1 MWTEISVY
9 GGRNHYKDNC
19 QKNWW
24 RYPRETFKMLGRIIP
39 VHLLISYLWKI
50 CCFLADC
57 YQRIVK
63 CQLNLY
69 VGWQHIPINF
79 DSFYDFL
86 NKSGQEWRRFLAK
99 INVVTLGALIWQTGS
114 LSKKDRCRR
123 NIEAHYH
130 VRRICKLV
138 PECRV
143 RCVLWLEL
151 ITQLLASQ
159 IVKSLKRVCE
169 HLPPLPCLAL
179 RYHRSDSL

>member
-1 MWTEISVY
+1 
-9 GGRNHYKDNC
+9 
-19 QKNWW
+19 
-24 RYPRETFKMLGRIIP
+24 MLGRIIT

-57 YQRIVK
+57 YHRIVK
-63 CQLNLY
+63 CQLNFY
-69 VGWQHIPINF
+69 VVWQHIPIDF
-79 DSFYDFL
+79 DSFDDFL
-86 NKSGQEWRRFLAK
+86 YKSGQEWRRFLAK
-99 INVVTLGALIWQTGS
+99 INVVTLGALIRQTSS
-114 LSKKDRCRR
+114 LPKEDRRRR

-138 PECRV
+138 SKCRV
-143 RCVLWLEL
+143 GCVLRLKL